1 MEKKYS
7 IEEFIGIIKRLRA
20 EDGCPWDKVQTHDTL
35 RSCMMEEAAELLASI
50 RIYNQTGNAENME
63 EELGDILLQ
72 VVMHSVIADEEGLF
86 TFEDVVDG
94 ETKKMVYRHPHVF
107 GSDTVNS
114 SSEQLEKW
122 EELKKKE
129 KEGKAWI
136 TTPLRDIPPELPAL
150 TRAAKTI
157 RKREQI
163 YHVDN
168 VIEENIEIIQN
179 NLNILQ
185 QLQDSNDISMYEN
198 TLGKML
204 LAISSI
210 AAKKRISPE
219 QLLGDEI
226 DKIVEKY
233 ETKA

>member
-7 IEEFIGIIKRLRA
+7 IEEFIEIIKRLRA

-86 TFEDVVDG
+86 TFEDVVDE

-168 VIEENIEIIQN
+168 ALEENIEILQD

-185 QLQDSNDISMYEN
+185 QLQDSNDTAMYEN

>member
-86 TFEDVVDG
+86 TFEDVVDE

>member
-86 TFEDVVDG
+86 TFEDVVDE

-129 KEGKAWI
+129 KEGKKWL

>member
-86 TFEDVVDG
+86 TFEDVVDE

-219 QLLGDEI
+219 QLLGNEI

>member
-7 IEEFIGIIKRLRA
+7 IEEFIEIIKRLRA

-86 TFEDVVDG
+86 TFEDVVDE
-94 ETKKMVYRHPHVF
+94 ETKKMIYRHPHVF

-168 VIEENIEIIQN
+168 ALEENIEILQD

-185 QLQDSNDISMYEN
+185 QLQDSNDTAMYEN

>member
-86 TFEDVVDG
+86 TFEDVVDE

-114 SSEQLEKW
+114 SFEQLEKW